1 MIRGFAFSYTFTSRS
16 FPDPARPVRI
26 AQIFMLAVCCAVALV
41 VGLMI
46 ALVAP
51 EWRQRAAAEQGL
63 QGVEQVRLA
72 MVVAEK
78 VSFER
83 GPANAVLGD
92 DLPHNEGKLSR
103 LREARAASDAA
114 IGELAF
120 ALQGP
125 DPEVVQALQ
134 DLQQARQA
142 LQRARAR
149 VDAVSL
155 QPMAQRTDATL
166 RDTIQGLFDVIP
178 LTMQA
183 TGELTRRLIARFPDA
198 DFAVSGA
205 LLAVDLRENAGRL
218 GSQFTAALAHVRP
231 LEGGE
236 EDAILVLR
244 GQIQQL
250 RTMLNRHVD
259 HATLDAR
266 GERALTR
273 MQTEYF
279 ERGLAL
285 INGLQ
290 GMSRMGKPMGM
301 TTADFAA
308 LYVPHMAP
316 IVELRDTLLLLARE
330 EAQARRDAAQAAVAL
345 ASGTG
350 LLLLLI
356 LAGLLLLVRRRVI
369 IPVVQSA
376 DALAR
381 IAQGDIDRAVSHEQR
396 TDEIGQLENAIETLR
411 VSAIHTRRLELERQ
425 DMMDELRRLS
435 STDHLTG
442 LMNRRAFE
450 QAAVAVIANARRH
463 RREVSLLLFDLD
475 HFKGINDQH
484 GHATGDQVLMAVA
497 RAVMQALRTGDLYAR
512 FGGEEFAALLPDCD
526 PKMAMEVAERARA
539 AIEQIRLPGPDGT
552 ELRVAA
558 SFGCASVRLDGSEG
572 LQNALS
578 RADRAV
584 YQAKHEGRNRVLRA
598 AD

>member
-1 MIRGFAFSYTFTSRS
+1 M
-16 FPDPARPVRI
+16 RI
-26 AQIFMLAVCCAVALV
+26 AQIFIAAVCCAIALV
-41 VGLMI
+41 VGLMG

-51 EWRQRAAAEQGL
+51 EWNQRAAAERGL
-63 QGVEQVRLA
+63 QGLEQVRLA
-72 MVVAEK
+72 TVVAEK

-83 GPANAVLGD
+83 GPSNAVLGD
-92 DLPHNEGKLSR
+92 DLPHIEGKLSR

-114 IGELAF
+114 IGELALS
-120 ALQGP
+120 LQGT
-125 DPEVVQALQ
+125 DPQILQAQQ
-134 DLQQARQA
+134 DLQAARQA
-142 LQRARAR
+142 LARARAR
-149 VDAVSL
+149 VDDISL
-155 QPMAQRTDATL
+155 QPMVRRTDAAL
-166 RDTIQGLFDVIP
+166 HDAIQGLFDIIP
-178 LTMQA
+178 LVMQA
-183 TGELTRRLIARFPDA
+183 TGVLTRHLIARFPDA

-205 LLAVDLRENAGRL
+205 MLAVDLRENAGRL
-218 GSQFTAALAHVRP
+218 GSQFTAALAHARP

-250 RTMLNRHVD
+250 HAMLTRHID

-266 GERALTR
+266 GARAYAR
-273 MQTEYF
+273 MQTEF
-279 ERGLAL
+279 FDRGLGL
-285 INGLQ
+285 VNELQ
-290 GMSRMGKPMGM
+290 GMSRMGKPMGL

-316 IVELRDTLLLLARE
+316 IVELRDTLLLMARE
-330 EAQARRDAAQAAVAL
+330 EALAQRDAAQHSIAL
-345 ASGTG
+345 ALTMGG
-350 LLLLLI
+350 ILMLI
-356 LAGLLLLVRRRVI
+356 LAGLLRLVRRRVI

-376 DALAR
+376 EALAR
-381 IAQGDIDRAVSHEQR
+381 IAQGDIDRAVSREHR
-396 TDEIGQLENAIETLR
+396 SDEIGQLESAIETLR

-435 STDHLTG
+435 STDYLTG

-484 GHATGDQVLMAVA
+484 GHETGDQALMAVA
-497 RAVMQALRTGDLYAR
+497 RAVMEALRTGDLYAR
-512 FGGEEFAALLPDCD
+512 LGGEEFAALLPDCD
-526 PKMAMEVAERARA
+526 PQRAMEVAERARA
-539 AIEQIRLPGPDGT
+539 AIEQVRFKGPDGA
-552 ELRVAA
+552 ELRLAA